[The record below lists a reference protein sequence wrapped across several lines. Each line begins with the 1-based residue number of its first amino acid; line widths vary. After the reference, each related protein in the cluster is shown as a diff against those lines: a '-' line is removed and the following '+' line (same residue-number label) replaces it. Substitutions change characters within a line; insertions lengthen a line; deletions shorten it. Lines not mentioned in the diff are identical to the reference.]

1 MPLLMT
7 PGGKSLTKG
16 YGTRSV
22 PATLPSKSD
31 VERVEGDE
39 FVRGFVQHTL
49 PTGFQKIHYYGW
61 MSANSKISLDEVKW
75 LIWLFLGWTYWL
87 ASGHAPQLEPAV
99 KPQLRCAQCG
109 GVMRVVHVSSQPLE
123 LLSNHALAYLDS
135 R

>member
-1 MPLLMT
+1 MPE
-7 PGGKSLTKG
+7 G

-31 VERVEGDE
+31 VERTRCVEGDE

-49 PTGFQKIHYYGW
+49 PTGFQKIHYCGW
-61 MSANSKISLDEVKW
+61 MRANSKISLDEVKW